1 MGPTGMGNWYIWIA
15 VASIAAASLATAV
28 LEQPSSAAAILDW
41 LGRAFGVIGLAML
54 LLAAAL
60 SARVPGFDRW
70 FGGLTRLWKTHH
82 RLGAGSLIL
91 LLLHPVLLALAQADS
106 GLDAA
111 VQLLFPP
118 LSDWPIWAGWAGLL
132 LMMVFLAPSF
142 AFFGHPDYRRWKLLH
157 RLAGPAV
164 IFALVHA
171 WQYGRTLPADIDK
184 WLWLVLAALAVG
196 AVAWRFVFSRR
207 IGRLRYRVTRVVAVA
222 NNLVELV
229 LEPAGRRRL
238 EYDAGQFIYM
248 TPFDRALSAGH
259 GEEHPYTLSSSPDE
273 ENLRIAIKDLGDA
286 SRAIQTIRPGSRVAI
301 EGPYGRFFPDRE
313 ADGEHGKQLWI
324 AGGIG
329 ITPFLGRARWL
340 SGRQRRCDVRLVYC
354 VQDEARAR
362 FLEELRAIA
371 EEMDGFEVI
380 PHFFYRQGPLD
391 AKFLD
396 THVPDLAEREA
407 FVCGPPG
414 LNTLARRLMTG
425 AGVGRK
431 RIHTEEFEL
440 L

>member
-1 MGPTGMGNWYIWIA
+1 MGILLVWFLVGAVSMATLLAVVFGGSTGVSAMLD
-15 VASIAAASLATAV
+15 AA
-28 LEQPSSAAAILDW
+28 
-41 LGRAFGVIGLAML
+41 GRATGVVGFAML

-60 SARVPGFDRW
+60 SARVPGLDRW

-82 RLGAGSLIL
+82 RLGAGALML
-91 LLLHPVLLALAQADS
+91 LLAHPLLLALSSSSQ
-106 GLDAA
+106 GLDASVA
-111 VQLLFPP
+111 LLFPP
-118 LSDWPIWAGWAGLL
+118 LGDWQIWSGWLALL
-132 LMMVFLAPSF
+132 LMMVFLGPSF
-142 AFFGHPDYRRWKLLH
+142 AFFGRPDYRRWKLLH
-157 RLAGPAV
+157 KLAGPAV
-164 IFALVHA
+164 ILALVHA
-171 WQYGRTLPADIDK
+171 WQFGRTLPANADK
-184 WLWLVLAALAVG
+184 WLWLVLAALAVA

-207 IGRLRYRVTRVVAVA
+207 IGRLRYRVAQVIAVA

-238 EYDAGQFIYM
+238 NYDAGQFVYM
-248 TPFDRALSAGH
+248 APFDRQLSAGH
-259 GEEHPYTLSSSPDE
+259 AEEHPYTLSSSPDE
-273 ENLRIAIKDLGDA
+273 DVLRIAIKDLGDA
-286 SRAIQTIRPGSRVAI
+286 SRAIQTIRPGSRVTI
-301 EGPYGRFFPDRE
+301 EGPYGSFFSERE
-313 ADGEHGKQLWI
+313 ADKQVWI

-340 SGRQRRCDVRLVYC
+340 SGRQRRCNIRLVYC

-362 FLEELRAIA
+362 FLDELGAIA
-371 EEMDGFEVI
+371 ADLDGFEVI

-391 AKFLD
+391 SAFLAA
-396 THVPDLAEREA
+396 HMPDLAEREA

-414 LNTLARRLMTG
+414 LNTLARRLLAA

>member
-1 MGPTGMGNWYIWIA
+1 MAIFSIWSL
-15 VASIAAASLATAV
+15 VFVVSVSTLVSIVSSHLEGLAGV
-28 LEQPSSAAAILDW
+28 LDA
-41 LGRAFGVIGLAML
+41 LGRAAGIVGLTML

-91 LLLHPVLLALAQADS
+91 LLLHPVLLSLAQADS
-106 GLDAA
+106 GLHAA

-118 LSDWPIWAGWAGLL
+118 LSDWPIWAGWASLP

-142 AFFGHPDYRRWKLLH
+142 SFFGHPDYRRWKLLH
-157 RLAGPAV
+157 KLAGPAV
-164 IFALVHA
+164 ILALVHA
-171 WQYGRTLPADIDK
+171 WQFGRTLPANADK
-184 WLWLVLAALAVG
+184 WLWLVLAALAVA

-207 IGRLRYRVTRVVAVA
+207 IGRLRYRVAQVIAVA

-238 EYDAGQFIYM
+238 NYDAGQFVYM
-248 TPFDRALSAGH
+248 TPFDRQLSAGY

-273 ENLRIAIKDLGDA
+273 DGLRIAIKDLGDA
-286 SRAIQTIRPGSRVAI
+286 SRALQSIQPGSRVTI
-301 EGPYGRFFPDRE
+301 EGPYGRFFPDRAAE
-313 ADGEHGKQLWI
+313 KQLWI

-340 SGRQRRCDVRLVYC
+340 HGRQRRCDVRLVYC

-362 FLEELRAIA
+362 FLDELHAIA
-371 EEMDGFEVI
+371 EEIDDFKVI

-391 AKFLD
+391 SGFLD
-396 THVPDLAEREA
+396 SCVPDLAEREA
-407 FVCGPPG
+407 FICGPPG
-414 LNTLARRLMTG
+414 LNSLARRLLIG
-425 AGVGRK
+425 AGTGRK
-431 RIHTEEFEL
+431 NIHIEEFEL

>member
-1 MGPTGMGNWYIWIA
+1 MGISLVWITTLLLSA
-15 VASIAAASLATAV
+15 MTVVAIVLSPPASLAEA
-28 LEQPSSAAAILDW
+28 LDAA
-41 LGRAFGVIGLAML
+41 GRASGIIGLAML

-60 SARVPGFDRW
+60 SARVPKLDRW

-91 LLLHPVLLALAQADS
+91 LLLHPVLLSLAQADS

-118 LSDWPIWAGWAGLL
+118 LKDWSIWAGWAGLL

-142 AFFGHPDYRRWKLLH
+142 SFFGHPDYRRWKLLH

-164 IFALVHA
+164 ILALVHA
-171 WQYGRTLPADIDK
+171 WQYGRTLPADVDK
-184 WLWLVLAALAVG
+184 WLWIVLAALAVG

-207 IGRLRYRVTRVVAVA
+207 IGRLRYRVARVIAVA

-238 EYDAGQFIYM
+238 EYDAGQFVYM
-248 TPFDRALSAGH
+248 APFDRALSAGH

-273 ENLRIAIKDLGDA
+273 ENLRIAVKDLGDA
-286 SRAIQTIRPGSRVAI
+286 SRAIQTIRPGTRVTI
-301 EGPYGRFFPDRE
+301 EGPYGRFFPARE
-313 ADGEHGKQLWI
+313 AGGEPLKQVWI

-340 SGRQRRCDVRLVYC
+340 SGRERRCDVRLVYC

-391 AKFLD
+391 SEFLAA
-396 THVPDLAEREA
+396 HVPDLAERES
-407 FVCGPPG
+407 FICGPPG
-414 LNTLARRLMTG
+414 LNSLARRLLTG

-431 RIHTEEFEL
+431 HIHTEEFEL

>member
-1 MGPTGMGNWYIWIA
+1 MGNLLIWIA
-15 VASIAAASLATAV
+15 VVLIAVTSLAAAG
-28 LEQPSSAAAILDW
+28 LERPENPTQILDA
-41 LGRAFGVIGLAML
+41 LGRATGIVGLAML

-91 LLLHPVLLALAQADS
+91 LLLHPVLLSLARADS
-106 GLDAA
+106 GLDAT
-111 VQLLFPP
+111 VELLFPP

-142 AFFGHPDYRRWKLLH
+142 SFFGHPDYRRWKLLH

-164 IFALVHA
+164 ILALVHA
-171 WQYGRTLPADIDK
+171 WQYGRTLPADVDK
-184 WLWLVLAALAVG
+184 WLWLVLAAMAVG

-207 IGRLRYRVTRVVAVA
+207 IGRLRYRVARVVAVA

-238 EYDAGQFIYM
+238 EYDAGQFVYM
-248 TPFDRALSAGH
+248 APFDRELSAGH

-273 ENLRIAIKDLGDA
+273 EDLRIAIKDLGDA
-286 SRAIQTIRPGSRVAI
+286 SRAIQTVRPGSRVTI
-301 EGPYGRFFPDRE
+301 EGPYGRFFPDRD
-313 ADGEHGKQLWI
+313 ADGEHDGDPVKQLWI

-340 SGRQRRCDVRLVYC
+340 SGRQRRCDIRLVYC

-391 AKFLD
+391 SEFLD
-396 THVPDLAEREA
+396 AHVPDLAEREA

-414 LNTLARRLMTG
+414 LNQLAKRLLAA
-425 AGVGRK
+425 AGIGRK
-431 RIHTEEFEL
+431 RIHIEEFEL

>member
-1 MGPTGMGNWYIWIA
+1 MGNFLIWLFVALVSA
-15 VASIAAASLATAV
+15 VSLLAALAHAPENAASLLNA
-28 LEQPSSAAAILDW
+28 
-41 LGRAFGVIGLAML
+41 LGRATAIVGLAML

-82 RLGAGSLIL
+82 RLGAGSLVL
-91 LLLHPVLLALAQADS
+91 LLAHPLLLALSSS
-106 GLDAA
+106 GEGVDAA
-111 VQLLFPP
+111 VALLFPP
-118 LSDWPIWAGWAGLL
+118 FAEWEIWSGWLALL

-164 IFALVHA
+164 ILALVHA
-171 WQYGRTLPADIDK
+171 WQYGRTLPADADK
-184 WLWLVLAALAVG
+184 WLWLVLAALSVG

-207 IGRLRYRVTRVVAVA
+207 IGRLRYRVAHVIAVA

-238 EYDAGQFIYM
+238 KYDAGQFVYM
-248 TPFDRALSAGH
+248 APFDRELSAGY

-273 ENLRIAIKDLGDA
+273 DVLRIAIKDLGDA
-286 SRAIQTIRPGSRVAI
+286 SRAIQTIRPGSRVTI

-313 ADGEHGKQLWI
+313 PAKQLWI

-329 ITPFLGRARWL
+329 ITPFLGRARHL
-340 SGRQRRCDVRLVYC
+340 LARNRSVDIRLVYC

-362 FLEELRAIA
+362 FLDELRAIA
-371 EEMDGFEVI
+371 ERMEGFEVI
-380 PHFFYRQGPLD
+380 PHFFYRKGPLD
-391 AKFLD
+391 EDFLND
-396 THVPDLAEREA
+396 HVPGLVERDA
-407 FVCGPPG
+407 FICGPPG
-414 LNTLARRLMTG
+414 LNALARRLLIG
-425 AGVGRK
+425 AGIGRK

>member
-1 MGPTGMGNWYIWIA
+1 MGIFSIWSLVFIVSGA
-15 VASIAAASLATAV
+15 TLAALVSSHPEGLAGIIDA
-28 LEQPSSAAAILDW
+28 
-41 LGRAFGVIGLAML
+41 LGRATGIVGLTML

-91 LLLHPVLLALAQADS
+91 LLLHPVLLSLAQADS

-111 VQLLFPP
+111 VELLFPP
-118 LSDWPIWAGWAGLL
+118 LSDWPIWTGSAGLL

-142 AFFGHPDYRRWKLLH
+142 SFFGYPDYRRWKLLH

-164 IFALVHA
+164 ILALLHS
-171 WQYGRTLPADIDK
+171 WQYGRTLPADADK
-184 WLWLVLAALAVG
+184 WLWTVLAALAVG

-207 IGRLRYRVTRVVAVA
+207 IGRLRYRVARVIAVA

-238 EYDAGQFIYM
+238 KYDAGQFVYM
-248 TPFDRALSAGH
+248 APFDRELSAGY

-273 ENLRIAIKDLGDA
+273 DRLRMAIKDLGDA
-286 SRAIQTIRPGSRVAI
+286 SRAIQSIRPGSRVTI

-313 ADGEHGKQLWI
+313 PEKQIWI

-329 ITPFLGRARWL
+329 ITPFLARARHL
-340 SGRQRRCDVRLVYC
+340 FRRDKPVDIRLVYC

-362 FLEELRAIA
+362 FLDELGSIS
-371 EEMDGFEVI
+371 ESMEGFQVI
-380 PHFFYRQGPLD
+380 PHYFYRQGPLD
-391 AKFLD
+391 EDFLN
-396 THVPDLAEREA
+396 THVPDLGQREA
-407 FVCGPPG
+407 FICGPPG
-414 LNTLARRLMTG
+414 LNKLARRLLTG

-431 RIHTEEFEL
+431 RVHMEEFEL

>member
-1 MGPTGMGNWYIWIA
+1 MAIFSIWSL
-15 VASIAAASLATAV
+15 VFVVSVSTLVSIVSSHLEGLAGV
-28 LEQPSSAAAILDW
+28 LDA
-41 LGRAFGVIGLAML
+41 LGRAAGIVGLTML

-91 LLLHPVLLALAQADS
+91 LLLHPVLLSLAQADS
-106 GLDAA
+106 GLHAA

-118 LSDWPIWAGWAGLL
+118 LSDWPIWAGWASLL

-142 AFFGHPDYRRWKLLH
+142 SFFGHPDYRRWKLLH

-164 IFALVHA
+164 ILALAHA
-171 WQYGRTLPADIDK
+171 WQYGRTLPADADK

-196 AVAWRFVFSRR
+196 AVTWRFVFSRR
-207 IGRLRYRVTRVVAVA
+207 IGRLRYRVARVIAVA

-238 EYDAGQFIYM
+238 NYAAGQFVYM
-248 TPFDRALSAGH
+248 APFDRQLSAGH
-259 GEEHPYTLSSSPDE
+259 GEEHPYTLSSSPE
-273 ENLRIAIKDLGDA
+273 EDVLRIAIKDLGDA
-286 SRAIQTIRPGSRVAI
+286 SRAIQTIRPGSRVTI
-301 EGPYGRFFPDRE
+301 EGPYGGFFTDRE
-313 ADGEHGKQLWI
+313 AAKQVWI

-340 SGRQRRCDVRLVYC
+340 HGTQRRCDIRLVYC

-362 FLEELRAIA
+362 FLGELQAIA
-371 EEMDGFEVI
+371 EALDGFEVI

-391 AKFLD
+391 SGFLAA
-396 THVPDLAEREA
+396 HVPDLAEREA

-414 LNTLARRLMTG
+414 LNTLARRLLTS
-425 AGVGRK
+425 ADVARK

>member
-1 MGPTGMGNWYIWIA
+1 MGNFLIWLVVALVSA
-15 VASIAAASLATAV
+15 VSLLAAITQFPENAASILNAM
-28 LEQPSSAAAILDW
+28 
-41 LGRAFGVIGLAML
+41 GRTTGIIGLAML

-70 FGGLTRLWKTHH
+70 FGGLTRLWRAHH
-82 RLGAGSLIL
+82 LLGAGSLML
-91 LLLHPVLLALAQADS
+91 LLAHPLLLAISSLSD
-106 GLDAA
+106 GLGAA
-111 VQLLFPP
+111 VALLFPP
-118 LSDWPIWAGWAGLL
+118 FDEWQIWSGWLALL
-132 LMMVFLAPSF
+132 LMMIFLAPSF
-142 AFFGHPDYRRWKLLH
+142 AFFGRPDYRRWKLLH

-164 IFALVHA
+164 ILALVHA
-171 WQYGRTLPADIDK
+171 WQYGRTLPADADK
-184 WLWLVLAALAVG
+184 WMWLVLAAMAVG

-207 IGRLRYRVTRVVAVA
+207 IGRLRYKVARVIAVA

-238 EYDAGQFIYM
+238 KYDAGQFIYM
-248 TPFDRALSAGH
+248 APFDEELAAGY

-273 ENLRIAIKDLGDA
+273 DELRIAIKDLGDA
-286 SRAIQTIRPGSRVAI
+286 SRAIQTIRAGSRVTI

-313 ADGEHGKQLWI
+313 SPEQVWI

-329 ITPFLGRARWL
+329 ITPFLGRARHL
-340 SGRQRRCDVRLVYC
+340 LRHEPAINIHLVYC

-362 FLEELRAIA
+362 FLDELRSIA
-371 EEMDGFEVI
+371 QTMEGFEVI

-391 AKFLD
+391 EEFL
-396 THVPDLAEREA
+396 TSHVPDLTECEA
-407 FVCGPPG
+407 FICGPPG
-414 LNTLARRLMTG
+414 LNGLARRLLIG
-425 AGVGRK
+425 AGVGRQ

>member
-1 MGPTGMGNWYIWIA
+1 MGIVAIW
-15 VASIAAASLATAV
+15 TAV
-28 LEQPSSAAAILDW
+28 IMAAVIALAALVSAKPAGGVEILDA
-41 LGRAFGVIGLAML
+41 LGRATGIVGLVML

-91 LLLHPVLLALAQADS
+91 LLLHPVLLSLARAGS
-106 GLDAA
+106 GPDAA

-118 LSDWPIWAGWAGLL
+118 LSNWPIWAGWAGLL
-132 LMMVFLAPSF
+132 LMMAFLAPSF
-142 AFFGHPDYRRWKLLH
+142 SFFGQPDYRRWKLLH

-164 IFALVHA
+164 ILALVHA
-171 WQYGRTLPADIDK
+171 WQYGRTLPGDADK
-184 WLWLVLAALAVG
+184 WLWLVLAALSVG

-207 IGRLRYRVTRVVAVA
+207 IGRLRYRVEHVTAVA

-238 EYDAGQFIYM
+238 KYDAGQFVYM
-248 TPFDRALSAGH
+248 APFDRELSAGY

-273 ENLRIAIKDLGDA
+273 DVLRVAIKDLGDA
-286 SRAIQTIRPGSRVAI
+286 SRAIQTIRPGSRVTI
-301 EGPYGRFFPDRE
+301 EGPYGKFFPDRE
-313 ADGEHGKQLWI
+313 PQKQLWI

-329 ITPFLGRARWL
+329 ITPFLGRARHL
-340 SGRQRRCDVRLVYC
+340 LARNRSVDIRLVYC

-362 FLEELRAIA
+362 FLDELHAIA
-371 EEMDGFEVI
+371 ERIKGFEVI

-391 AKFLD
+391 EEFLD
-396 THVPDLAEREA
+396 KRVPDLSEREA

-414 LNTLARRLMTG
+414 LNALARRLLIG
-425 AGVGRK
+425 AGIGRK
-431 RIHTEEFEL
+431 RIRTEEFEL

>member
-1 MGPTGMGNWYIWIA
+1 MGIILIWA
-15 VASIAAASLATAV
+15 AV
-28 LEQPSSAAAILDW
+28 LLASAVTLAAVVGAGPAGGAEMLDA
-41 LGRAFGVIGLAML
+41 LGRAAGIVGLVML

-82 RLGAGSLIL
+82 RLGAGSLML
-91 LLLHPVLLALAQADS
+91 LLAHPVLLS
-106 GLDAA
+106 FSSSSEGLDAA
-111 VQLLFPP
+111 VALLFPP
-118 LSDWPIWAGWAGLL
+118 LNEWQIWSGWLALL

-142 AFFGHPDYRRWKLLH
+142 AFFGHPDYRRWKVLH

-164 IFALVHA
+164 ILALVHA
-171 WQYGRTLPADIDK
+171 WQFGRTWPADTDK

-196 AVAWRFVFSRR
+196 AVAWRLVFSRR
-207 IGRLRYRVTRVVAVA
+207 IGRLRYRVAQVIAVA

-238 EYDAGQFIYM
+238 RYEAGQFVYM
-248 TPFDRALSAGH
+248 APFDRGLSAGY

-273 ENLRIAIKDLGDA
+273 DGLRIAIKDLGDA
-286 SRAIQTIRPGSRVAI
+286 SRALQSIQPGSRVTI
-301 EGPYGRFFPDRE
+301 EGPYGKFFPQRE
-313 ADGEHGKQLWI
+313 PGKQVWI

-329 ITPFLGRARWL
+329 ITPFLARARHL
-340 SGRQRRCDVRLVYC
+340 LRQGRPVDIRLVYC

-362 FLEELRAIA
+362 FLDELCAIG
-371 EEMDGFEVI
+371 EGMEGFVVI

-391 AKFLD
+391 DDFLASR
-396 THVPDLAEREA
+396 VPDLPRREA
-407 FVCGPPG
+407 FICGPPG
-414 LNTLARRLMTG
+414 LNNLGRRLLIG
-425 AGVGRK
+425 AGTGRK
-431 RIHTEEFEL
+431 NIHTEEFQL

>member
-1 MGPTGMGNWYIWIA
+1 MGNWFIRIA
-15 VASIAAASLATAV
+15 VALIAVMSLATAG
-28 LEQPSSAAAILDW
+28 LEQPGSAVAILDW
-41 LGRAFGVIGLAML
+41 LGRAAGIVGLAML

-91 LLLHPVLLALAQADS
+91 LLLHPVLLSLAQTGS

-164 IFALVHA
+164 ILGLVHS
-171 WQYGRTLPADIDK
+171 WQYGRTLPADVDK

-207 IGRLRYRVTRVVAVA
+207 IGRLRYRVARVVAVA

-238 EYDAGQFIYM
+238 HYDAGQFVYLA
-248 TPFDRALSAGH
+248 PFDPQLSAGY

-273 ENLRIAIKDLGDA
+273 EDLRIAIKDLGDA
-286 SRAIQTIRPGSRVAI
+286 SRAIQTIRPGSRVTI
-301 EGPYGRFFPDRE
+301 EGAYGKFFVDRE
-313 ADGEHGKQLWI
+313 AHKQLWI

-340 SGRQRRCDVRLVYC
+340 SGRQRRCDIRLIYC

-362 FLEELRAIA
+362 FMEELRAIA
-371 EEMDGFEVI
+371 QEMQGFEVI

-391 AKFLD
+391 SGFLAA
-396 THVPDLAEREA
+396 HVPDLAEREA

-414 LNTLARRLMTG
+414 LNSLARRLLTG

>member
-1 MGPTGMGNWYIWIA
+1 MGNWYIWIA
-15 VASIAAASLATAV
+15 VALIGVMSLATGV
-28 LEQPSSAAAILDW
+28 LEQPGSVVAILDW
-41 LGRAFGVIGLAML
+41 LGRAAGIVGFAML

-60 SARVPGFDRW
+60 SARVPGFDRG

-91 LLLHPVLLALAQADS
+91 LLLHPVLLSLAQADT

-118 LSDWPIWAGWAGLL
+118 FNDWPIWAGWAGLL

-142 AFFGHPDYRRWKLLH
+142 AFFGHPDYRRWKRLH

-164 IFALVHA
+164 ILALVHA
-171 WQYGRTLPADIDK
+171 WQYGRTLPADADK
-184 WLWLVLAALAVG
+184 WLWLVLAALSVG

-207 IGRLRYRVTRVVAVA
+207 IGRLRYRVARVIAVA

-238 EYDAGQFIYM
+238 KYDAGQFVYM
-248 TPFDRALSAGH
+248 APFDRELSAGY
-259 GEEHPYTLSSSPDE
+259 GEEHPYTLSSSPDK

-286 SRAIQTIRPGSRVAI
+286 SRAIQTIRPGSRVTI
-301 EGPYGRFFPDRE
+301 EGPYGRFFTDQKANGEPD
-313 ADGEHGKQLWI
+313 KQLWI

-340 SGRQRRCDVRLVYC
+340 AGRQRRCDVRLVYC

-362 FLEELRAIA
+362 FIEELSAIA
-371 EEMDGFEVI
+371 EKLEGFEVI

-391 AKFLD
+391 SGFLGA
-396 THVPDLAEREA
+396 HVPDLAEREA

-414 LNTLARRLMTG
+414 LNTLARRLLTD

-431 RIHTEEFEL
+431 RIHLEEFEL

>member
-1 MGPTGMGNWYIWIA
+1 MGIILIWTVVLLASA
-15 VASIAAASLATAV
+15 VTLVAV
-28 LEQPSSAAAILDW
+28 VGAGPAGGAEILDAM
-41 LGRAFGVIGLAML
+41 GRATGIVGLVML

-82 RLGAGSLIL
+82 RLGAGSLVL
-91 LLLHPVLLALAQADS
+91 LLAHPVLLALS
-106 GLDAA
+106 SSSEGLDAA
-111 VQLLFPP
+111 VALLFPP
-118 LSDWPIWAGWAGLL
+118 FDAWQIWSGWLALL

-142 AFFGHPDYRRWKLLH
+142 AFFGHPDYRRWKVLH

-164 IFALVHA
+164 ILALVHA
-171 WQYGRTLPADIDK
+171 WQYGRTWPADADK
-184 WLWLVLAALAVG
+184 WLWLMLASLAVG

-207 IGRLRYRVTRVVAVA
+207 IGRLRYRVAQVIAVA

-238 EYDAGQFIYM
+238 RYDAGQFVYM
-248 TPFDRALSAGH
+248 APFDRSLSAGY

-273 ENLRIAIKDLGDA
+273 DGLRIAIKDLGDA
-286 SRAIQTIRPGSRVAI
+286 SRALQSIQPGSRVTI
-301 EGPYGRFFPDRE
+301 EGPYGRFFPDRAAE
-313 ADGEHGKQLWI
+313 KQLWI

-340 SGRQRRCDVRLVYC
+340 HGRQRRCDVRLVYC

-362 FLEELRAIA
+362 FLDELHAIA
-371 EEMDGFEVI
+371 EEIDDFKVI

-391 AKFLD
+391 SGFLD
-396 THVPDLAEREA
+396 SCVPDLAEREA
-407 FVCGPPG
+407 FICGPPG
-414 LNTLARRLMTG
+414 LNSLARRLLIG
-425 AGVGRK
+425 AGTGRK
-431 RIHTEEFEL
+431 NIHIEEFEL